1 MQLPAESRVV
11 QKYSPFKDWNWDREM
26 QSQILRELNVIATN
40 YVNANRKKGTKKLK
54 YQDQL
59 EPKYVT
65 EAKKE
70 MERKKNGISEAK
82 RKELEAF
89 FSKKNNKAKNMEGK
103 ENG

>member
-1 MQLPAESRVV
+1 
-11 QKYSPFKDWNWDREM
+11 M

-54 YQDQL
+54 YQNQL

-70 MERKKNGISEAK
+70 LSRKNKEISEDQ
-82 RKELEAF
+82 RKELEEF
-89 FSKKNNKAKNMEGK
+89 FAKKNDQVKNLEVK
-103 ENG
+103 KNG

>member
-1 MQLPAESRVV
+1 
-11 QKYSPFKDWNWDREM
+11 M

-54 YQDQL
+54 YQNQL

-70 MERKKNGISEAK
+70 LSRKNKGISEDQ
-82 RKELEAF
+82 RKELEEF
-89 FSKKNNKAKNMEGK
+89 FTKKNDQVKNLEVK
-103 ENG
+103 KNG

>member
-1 MQLPAESRVV
+1 
-11 QKYSPFKDWNWDREM
+11 M

-54 YQDQL
+54 YQNQL

-70 MERKKNGISEAK
+70 LSRKNKGISEDQ
-82 RKELEAF
+82 RKELEEF
-89 FSKKNNKAKNMEGK
+89 FTKKNDQVRNLEVKKNG
-103 ENG
+103 